1 MPHNSR
7 SSACE
12 RGEGLDRRQ
21 LIQASL
27 MLAGVPPL
35 CCTAPEVSHESVSYQ
50 GARLILDLNKASDLR
65 PVGSA
70 RAVVDIARKLNII
83 VAHIERRRFVA
94 LDRSCTHGGAQC
106 AYNHKRRTL
115 QCTSLNHA
123 EYDLNGTL
131 LHGRTHGN
139 LRSYEVRLAGTRLE
153 ISLEKKA

>member
-1 MPHNSR
+1 
-7 SSACE
+7 
-12 RGEGLDRRQ
+12 
-21 LIQASL
+21 

-35 CCTAPEVSHESVSYQ
+35 CCTSPEVPHESVSYE
-50 GARLILDLNKASDLR
+50 GATLILDLNKASDLR

-70 RAVVDIARKLNII
+70 RAVVDASRKLNII
-83 VAHIERRRFVA
+83 VAHTQKKRFVA

-106 AYNHKRRTL
+106 AYNHKRRSL

-139 LRSYEVRLAGTRLE
+139 LHSYQVRLAGTRLE
-153 ISLEKKA
+153 ISFEKKA

>member
-7 SSACE
+7 ISACE

-21 LIQASL
+21 LIQGAM
-27 MLAGVPPL
+27 MLAGVAPL
-35 CCTAPEVSHESVSYQ
+35 CCTTPEVSHESVSYQ
-50 GARLILDLNKASDLR
+50 GATLILDLNKASDLR

-70 RAVVDIARKLNII
+70 RAVIDIARKLNII
-83 VAHIERRRFVA
+83 VAHIEKRRFVA
-94 LDRSCTHGGAQC
+94 LDRSCTHGGAPC
-106 AYNHKRRTL
+106 AYNHQRRTL

-139 LRSYEVRLAGTRLE
+139 LRSYQVRLAGTRLE

>member
-1 MPHNSR
+1 MCQR
-7 SSACE
+7 Q
-12 RGEGLDRRQ
+12 EGLDRRQ
-21 LIQASL
+21 LIQGAL

-35 CCTAPEVSHESVSYQ
+35 CCSTPEVSRESFSYQ
-50 GARLILDLNKASDLR
+50 GDTLILDLNKASELR
-65 PVGSA
+65 AVGSA
-70 RAVVDIARKLNII
+70 RAVVDVVRKLNII
-83 VAHIERRRFVA
+83 VAHSEKRRFVA

-139 LRSYEVRLAGTRLE
+139 LRSYQVRLAGTRLE
-153 ISLEKKA
+153 ILLEKKA